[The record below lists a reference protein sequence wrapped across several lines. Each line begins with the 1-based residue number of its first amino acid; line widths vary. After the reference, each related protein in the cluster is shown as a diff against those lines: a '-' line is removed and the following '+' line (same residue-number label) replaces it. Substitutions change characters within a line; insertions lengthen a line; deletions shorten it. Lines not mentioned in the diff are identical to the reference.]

1 MVLTPTY
8 YVFKMY
14 VPHQDAQLIPAQVA
28 CPVKKARD
36 GRDVPVVSA
45 TASAKNGV
53 TTLSLVNTDLKEDVT
68 ITVMLNGIPSK
79 KISGEI
85 LTAANMNDYN
95 DFGQPEKV
103 STKPFS
109 SKSWKAS
116 ADRLTV
122 TLPAKS
128 IVTLSL
134 SM

>member
-1 MVLTPTY
+1 
-8 YVFKMY
+8 
-14 VPHQDAQLIPAQVA
+14 
-28 CPVKKARD
+28 
-36 GRDVPVVSA
+36 
-45 TASAKNGV
+45 
-53 TTLSLVNTDLKEDVT
+53 
-68 ITVMLNGIPSK
+68 MLNGIPSK